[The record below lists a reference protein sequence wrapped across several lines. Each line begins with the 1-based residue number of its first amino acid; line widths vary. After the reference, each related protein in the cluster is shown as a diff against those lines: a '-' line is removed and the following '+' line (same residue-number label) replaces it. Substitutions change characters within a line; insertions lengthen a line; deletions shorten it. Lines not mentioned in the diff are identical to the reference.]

1 MEKPKYIDMY
11 KDFLTLVKKARV
23 GTVVPEEFIR
33 VLNLTIEE
41 VVNTRLST
49 LEMSKKVYDDLS
61 PLRKTLKSQAMT
73 IDTNDNFTS
82 CICTINSTSGYRRI
96 ASVSIN
102 LSATIKNVK
111 CHLLSSA
118 EKTEVLNGYYSKP
131 SKYKCYYIPIVDS
144 SLQKLRIFI
153 PSGYTT
159 GITSNFDIYV
169 NPDVVLVADV
179 TDNTKYFQFSKEMS
193 VSVINAAA
201 RMYIEGN
208 ADPRYQSF
216 LTEQQIKLNN

>member
-1 MEKPKYIDMY
+1 MI
-11 KDFLTLVKKARV
+11 TLH
-23 GTVVPEEFIR
+23 
-33 VLNLTIEE
+33 
-41 VVNTRLST
+41 
-49 LEMSKKVYDDLS
+49 
-61 PLRKTLKSQAMT
+61 
-73 IDTNDNFTS
+73 
-82 CICTINSTSGYRRI
+82 
-96 ASVSIN
+96 
-102 LSATIKNVK
+102 
-111 CHLLSSA
+111 HLLSSA

-131 SKYKCYYIPIVDS
+131 SKYKCYYITVVDS
-144 SLQKLRIFI
+144 SSQKLRIFI

-169 NPDVVLVADV
+169 NPDVVPVADV